1 MGKGAIRAGIE
12 VRLQETGLKN
22 LDGIFLAGALG
33 NNVRV
38 KSPKGIGLLPR
49 IRDDRITTVG
59 NAADTEAIMS
69 LLSKKDLETAFELPE
84 RIEHIELSVH
94 NGFQRFFGRSIG
106 LG

>member
-22 LDGIFLAGALG
+22 LDGIFLAGAFG

-59 NAADTEAIMS
+59 NAADTVAIMS
-69 LLSKKDLETAFELPE
+69 LLSKKIWKLLLNY
-84 RIEHIELSVH
+84 RSVSNILSFQFIMGF
-94 NGFQRFFGRSIG
+94 NGFLADPSV
-106 LG
+106 